1 MNRILVTGATGLF
14 GGEVASQLSTN
25 DVPIRLLVRDPSRVP
40 TFDGSVEVVVGD
52 YMDSEALAE
61 AMSGIEKMFLA
72 TYDQPEIIEHQAN
85 VLAVAKKCGLR
96 HVVRLSSDGTEE
108 CRQLPIFR
116 WHGDCERQLE
126 SSELD
131 FTHIKPMWIMQNF
144 EYFVVNDKLRLPS
157 ADGRIGLVDHRDVAA
172 VAVLALTV
180 PGHEGKSHILGTES
194 LSHAEIAQELSEAT
208 GRTISYEDI
217 SPIDYQ
223 RELESFEWDAASIE
237 SMLGLF
243 ADVRAGINSDS
254 NISDTVEPLLGRPGI
269 KFRQFAIDY
278 ASKIGIDS

>member
-14 GGEVASQLSTN
+14 GGEISRQLLAKG
-25 DVPIRLLVRDPSRVP
+25 VPIRILVRDPSKAP
-40 TFDGSVEVVVGD
+40 ALNGTVEVALGD
-52 YMDSEALAE
+52 FSDPESLGDALT
-61 AMSGIEKMFLA
+61 GIDRMFLA
-72 TYDQPEIIEHQAN
+72 SYDQPEIIEHQAN
-85 VLAVAKKCGLR
+85 VLEVAKHCGVQ

-108 CRQLPIFR
+108 NRQLPIFR
-116 WHGDCERQLE
+116 WHGECEKQLE
-126 SSELD
+126 SSGLD

-180 PGHEGKSHILGTES
+180 SGHEGKAHIIGTES

-217 SPIDYQ
+217 SPIEYQ

-254 NISDTVEPLLGRPGI
+254 NISDMLEPLLRRPGI

-278 ASKIGIDS
+278 ASKIGVDS